1 MRIGIIELIMDTVSR
16 NWVNSIYAAHFRRQF
31 YGIVPQAVSV
41 WCRELGHQVFY
52 ATYYGQKDPKNLL
65 PNDLDVVFISAFTQA
80 SALAYALA
88 KLYRRE
94 KTLTVI
100 GGPHAKSFP
109 EDSLRFF
116 DIVVK
121 ECDKDLIDKILRKE
135 FVPPAIVSTDQPLT
149 DIPTVE
155 ERMPE
160 IAKASFS
167 RGKPTLTSF
176 VPILSSVGC
185 PYHCDF
191 CMDWNNKY
199 ISFPRERLET
209 DLQFLSQ
216 NLPNTL
222 IVYHDPNFAVR
233 FDELMDVIETIPEN
247 RRNRYLMQTTLSN
260 LKPSRLQRLR
270 STKCIFVAPG
280 IESWMNY
287 SNKAGVNRKTGQE
300 KLEKVVRHFEL
311 LRQYF
316 PDLQANFIFGSDAD
330 NGNTPVELTKEFIRR
345 LPYVWPAMN
354 IPTPFSG
361 TPFFDQ
367 LYVENRIIKTLPLSF
382 YYRPFLVIK
391 LKNYSAVEFYEHL
404 IDLYELI
411 TSTAMMGKRIFARSA
426 PEIKVIYTVRALHLR
441 QELAQLR
448 RVRDMLVKDSEMRD
462 FHEGR
467 SNQLPEFYHQCFEKR
482 LGRFAG
488 LISRSDRIP
497 VLSAQMENDGSMV
510 SLAKD
515 DLKEGENYEV

>member
-1 MRIGIIELIMDTVSR
+1 MRVGVIELILDTVSK
-16 NWVNSIYAAHFRRQF
+16 NWVNSLYTTHFRKQF

-52 ATYYGQKDPKNLL
+52 TTYYGQENPKSLL
-65 PNDLDVVFISAFTQA
+65 PNDLDVIFISAFTQA

-94 KTLTVI
+94 KTLSVI
-100 GGPHAKSFP
+100 GGPHAKAFP
-109 EDSLRFF
+109 EDCLRFF

-121 ECDKDLIDKILRKE
+121 ECNKDMIDKILRKE
-135 FVPPAIVSTDQPLT
+135 IDPPAIVSTNQPLT
-149 DIPTVE
+149 DLPTVE

-167 RGKPTLTSF
+167 RGKPSLTSF

-191 CMDWNNKY
+191 CTDWNNKY
-199 ISFPRERLET
+199 IPLPRERLEA
-209 DLQFLSQ
+209 DLLFLSR
-216 NLPNTL
+216 NLPETL

-233 FDELMDVIETIPEN
+233 FDEIMNVVETIPEN
-247 RRNRYLMQTTLSN
+247 QRNRYLMETTLSN
-260 LKPSRLQRLR
+260 LKPNRLHRLKSSR
-270 STKCIFVAPG
+270 CIFVAPG

-287 SNKAGVNRKTGQE
+287 SNKAGVNGKTGRE
-300 KLEKVVRHFEL
+300 KLEEVISHFKL

-316 PDLQANFIFGSDAD
+316 PDLQANFIFGNDSD

-354 IPTPFSG
+354 IPTPFAG
-361 TPFFDQ
+361 TPFFHQ
-367 LYVENRIIKTLPLSF
+367 LYVENRILRALPLSF

-391 LKNYSAVEFYEHL
+391 LKNYSALEFYDHL
-404 IDLYELI
+404 IDLYALI
-411 TSTAMMGKRIFARSA
+411 TSSMMIGKRILARSA
-426 PEIKVIYTVRALHLR
+426 PEIKVIYTVRAFHLR

-448 RVRDMLVKDSEMRD
+448 RIRDILIKDAAMRD

-467 SNQLPEFYHQCFEKR
+467 SNQLPEVYHRCFEER
-482 LGRFAG
+482 LGYFAR
-488 LISRSDRIP
+488 LISRTDRIP
-497 VLSAQMENDGSMV
+497 ILPAVAEDNFHQFCSSAVN
-510 SLAKD
+510 
-515 DLKEGENYEV
+515 

>member
-16 NWVNSIYAAHFRRQF
+16 NWINSLYTAHFRRQF

-52 ATYYGQKDPKNLL
+52 STYYGQKDPKSLL

-88 KLYRRE
+88 KLYSRE

-109 EDSLRFF
+109 EDCLRFF

-121 ECDKDLIDKILRKE
+121 ECDKDLIYKILRKE
-135 FVPPAIVSTDQPLT
+135 FDPPSIVSTDQPLT
-149 DIPTVE
+149 DLPTVE

-160 IAKASFS
+160 IAQAAFS
-167 RGKPTLTSF
+167 GGKPTLTSF
-176 VPILSSVGC
+176 VPILTSVGC

-199 ISFPRERLET
+199 ISLPRKRLEA
-209 DLQFLSQ
+209 DLQFLSG
-216 NLPNTL
+216 NLPDTL
-222 IVYHDPNFAVR
+222 IIYHDPNFAVR
-233 FDELMDVIETIPEN
+233 FGELMDVFERIPEN

-260 LKPSRLQRLR
+260 LEPSRLQRLR

-287 SNKAGVNRKTGQE
+287 SNKASVSGKTGRE
-300 KLEKVVRHFEL
+300 KLEKVILHFEL

-316 PDLQANFIFGSDAD
+316 PDLQANFIFGTDAD
-330 NGNTPVELTKEFIRR
+330 NGNAPVELTKEFIRR

-354 IPTPFSG
+354 IPTPFAG

-367 LYVENRIIKTLPLSF
+367 LYAENRIIKALPLSF

-404 IDLYELI
+404 IDLYALI

-426 PEIKVIYTVRALHLR
+426 TEIKVIYTVRALHLR

-448 RVRDMLVKDSEMRD
+448 RVRDMLIKDGEMRT

-497 VLSAQMENDGSMV
+497 VFSNEAEHNGSTV
-510 SLAKD
+510 SLTGDGFKV
-515 DLKEGENYEV
+515 GENCEV